1 MPLITFI
8 EHNGNAYEADI
19 PVGNTLMQ
27 GAVDNMIDGIIAEC
41 GGACICSTCHCIVDN
56 TWVAKTGSASVDEE
70 MMLDAVSEREDN
82 SRLSCQIVI
91 TEEMDGLVVRLPQ
104 SQY

>member
-19 PVGNTLMQ
+19 PVGDSVME
-27 GAVDNMIDGIIAEC
+27 GALNNGIDGIIAEC
-41 GGACICSTCHCIVDN
+41 GGACVCATCHCIVDDA
-56 TWVAKTGSASVDEE
+56 WVAKSGKASEDEE
-70 MMLDAVSEREDN
+70 MMLEAVSEQKEN
-82 SRLSCQIVI
+82 SRLSCQMIV
-91 TEEMDGLVVRLPQ
+91 TEEMDGLVVHLPK